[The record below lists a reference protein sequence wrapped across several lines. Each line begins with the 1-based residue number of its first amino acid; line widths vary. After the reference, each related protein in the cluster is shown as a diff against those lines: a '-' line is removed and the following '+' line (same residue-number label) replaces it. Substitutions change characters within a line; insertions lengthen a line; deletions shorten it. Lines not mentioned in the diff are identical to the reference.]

1 MQTTK
6 YGKNILVTE
15 CSTTDKFLMI
25 SDIHWDNP
33 KCKRETLKNH
43 LDYAVKNGIK
53 IVINGDFLCLMQG
66 KWDPRRNKKDIRPEH
81 NVHNYLDA
89 VIEDAVDW
97 WSPYA
102 EHILWIGYG
111 NHETAIIKNTE
122 TDPLQRFVD
131 LLNYKNKTSVYV
143 GGYGG
148 WWKLQVQHKKH
159 ATFSF
164 NVKYYHGTGGGG
176 IVTKGVIQNNRMGV
190 MISGADCIWMGH
202 VHELYHVIDGQES
215 LEHHSKRGYYI
226 KHRYVHHIRTA
237 AYKEE
242 YGVGDFGYHVE
253 KGRPPKPIG
262 GYILSFDT
270 AYETENGREAILL
283 LPTFTQVRDH

>member
-1 MQTTK
+1 MNTVK
-6 YGKNILVTE
+6 YAKNILITE
-15 CSTTDKFLMI
+15 CSSDKKWMML

-33 KCKRETLKNH
+33 KCKRDTLKKH
-43 LDYAVKNGIK
+43 LDMAIEQDMG
-53 IVINGDFLCLMQG
+53 IVINGDFFCLMQG

-97 WSPYA
+97 WSPYMNNIA
-102 EHILWIGYG
+102 WIGYG

-131 LLNYKNKTSVYV
+131 LSNYKNKSKTVT

-148 WWKLQVQHKKH
+148 WWKLQLKYKSHSSH
-159 ATFSF
+159 AF

-176 IVTKGVIQNNRMGV
+176 PVTKGVIQNNRMGV
-190 MISGADCIWMGH
+190 MVSGADCIWMGH

-215 LEHHSKRGYYI
+215 LDYSPKGGYKV
-226 KHRYVHHIRTA
+226 KHKYVHHIRTA

-242 YGVGDFGYHVE
+242 YGYGDFGYHVE

-262 GYILSFDT
+262 GYILSFDYATESQDGST
-270 AYETENGREAILL
+270 ASLL
-283 LPTFTQVRDH
+283 IPNFTQVRDH

>member
-6 YGKNILVTE
+6 WGKNILITE
-15 CSTTDKFLMI
+15 CVTTDKFLMI
-25 SDIHWDNP
+25 SDVHWDNP
-33 KCKRETLKNH
+33 KCKRDTLKKH
-43 LDYAVKNGIK
+43 LEDAIK
-53 IVINGDFLCLMQG
+53 QGAKVVINGDFFCLMQG
-66 KWDPRRNKKDIRPEH
+66 KYDPRRNKKDILPEH
-81 NVHNYLDA
+81 NVANYLDA

-131 LLNYKNKTSVYV
+131 LLNYKNKTNVQV

-148 WWKLQVQHKKH
+148 WWKIRMVHGANRHL
-159 ATFSF
+159 TF
-164 NVKYYHGTGGGG
+164 NIKYYHGTGGGG
-176 IVTKGVIQNNRMGV
+176 AVTKGVIQNNRMGV
-190 MISGADCIWMGH
+190 MIAGADCIWMGH

-215 LEHHSKRGYYI
+215 LENHSKRGYFI
-226 KHRYVHHIRTA
+226 RHKYVHHIRTA

-242 YGVGDFGYHVE
+242 YGAGDFGYHVE

-262 GYILSFDT
+262 GYMLSFDVCYDT
-270 AYETENGREAILL
+270 KGEVEQLILL
-283 LPTFTQVRDH
+283 PNFTQVRDH

>member
-6 YGKNILVTE
+6 WGKNILITE
-15 CSTTDKFLMI
+15 CTTKDKFLMI
-25 SDIHWDNP
+25 SDVHWDNP
-33 KCKRETLKNH
+33 KCKRDTLKKH
-43 LDYAVKNGIK
+43 LEDAIK
-53 IVINGDFLCLMQG
+53 QGAKVVINGDFFCLMQG
-66 KWDPRRNKKDIRPEH
+66 KYDPRRNKKDILPQH
-81 NVHNYLDA
+81 NVANYLDA
-89 VIEDAVDW
+89 VIEDAINW

-131 LLNYKNKTSVYV
+131 LLNYKNKTSVQV

-148 WWKLQVQHKKH
+148 WWKIRMIHGANRHL
-159 ATFSF
+159 TF

-176 IVTKGVIQNNRMGV
+176 AVTKGVIQNNRMGV
-190 MISGADCIWMGH
+190 MIAGADCIWMGH

-215 LEHHSKRGYYI
+215 LENHSKKGYFV
-226 KHRYVHHIRTA
+226 KHKYVHHIRTA

-242 YGVGDFGYHVE
+242 YGAGDFGYHIE

-262 GYILSFDT
+262 GYMLSFDVCYDT
-270 AYETENGREAILL
+270 KGDVEQLILL
-283 LPTFTQVRDH
+283 PNFTQVRDH

>member
-6 YGKNILVTE
+6 WGKNILVTE
-15 CSTTDKFLMI
+15 CTTTDKFLMI
-25 SDIHWDNP
+25 SDVHWDNP
-33 KCKRETLKNH
+33 KCKRDTLKKH
-43 LDYAVKNGIK
+43 LEDAIK
-53 IVINGDFLCLMQG
+53 QGAKVVINGDFFCLMQG
-66 KWDPRRNKKDIRPEH
+66 KYDPRRNKKDILPEH
-81 NVHNYLDA
+81 NVANYLDA
-89 VIEDAVDW
+89 VIEDAINW

-131 LLNYKNKTSVYV
+131 LLNYKNKTSIQV

-148 WWKLQVQHKKH
+148 WWKIRMIHGANRHL
-159 ATFSF
+159 TF

-176 IVTKGVIQNNRMGV
+176 AVTKGVIQNNRMGV
-190 MISGADCIWMGH
+190 MIAGADCIWMGH

-215 LEHHSKRGYYI
+215 LENHSKRGYFV
-226 KHRYVHHIRTA
+226 KHKYVHHIRTA

-242 YGVGDFGYHVE
+242 YGAGDFGYHIE

-262 GYILSFDT
+262 GYMLSFDVCYDT
-270 AYETENGREAILL
+270 KGDVEQLILL
-283 LPTFTQVRDH
+283 PNFTQVRDH

>member
-1 MQTTK
+1 MLTTK
-6 YGKNILVTE
+6 INKNILITE
-15 CSTTDKFLMI
+15 CSSEKKWLMI
-25 SDIHWDNP
+25 SDVHWDNP
-33 KCKRETLKNH
+33 KCKRDVLKRH
-43 LDYAVKNGIK
+43 LDMALAEDMG

-89 VIEDAVDW
+89 VIETAVDW

-102 EHILWIGYG
+102 QNIAWIGYG

-131 LLNYKNKTSVYV
+131 LMNYKNKTSIYT

-148 WWKLQVQHKKH
+148 WWKLQMKYKNHSNH
-159 ATFSF
+159 AF
-164 NVKYYHGTGGGG
+164 NVKYYHGSGGGG
-176 IVTKGVIQNNRMGV
+176 VITKGVIQNNRMSV
-190 MISGADCIWMGH
+190 MISGADCIWQGH
-202 VHELYHVIDGQES
+202 VHELYHVIDSQES
-215 LEHHSKRGYYI
+215 LEHNPRSGYSV

-242 YGVGDFGYHVE
+242 YGDGDFGYHIE

-262 GYILSFDT
+262 GYILSFD
-270 AYETENGREAILL
+270 YVNESENGSSANLL
-283 LPTFTQVRDH
+283 LPSFIQLRDH